1 MLGGCG
7 YIDDIAKI
15 GRKTDLKVLVLEGG
29 IKKWVKDFE
38 GSMVEGFEEGYWEQF
53 K

>member
-1 MLGGCG
+1 MQD
-7 YIDDIAKI
+7 YIDDIAKF

-29 IKKWVKDFE
+29 IKKWVKDFG
-38 GSMVEGFEEGYWEQF
+38 GSMMEGFEEKYWEQL